1 MLNGKQQLLILA
13 LIAVIGIGSSALFW
27 YNHTASTSTNVLEK
41 EIADKEI
48 EVADLVNDLNKVK
61 AEKAAEIEAQADEKA
76 KIKEAP
82 LDSQAI
88 NEINTNYLADR
99 DLAANYN
106 GAQVIVS
113 ATSDQMQQKMQA
125 STKPG
130 EEQTFMTDKITPELR
145 MISEKHNNVTV
156 VLINAKGESIIV
168 IKEGKVD
175 YRF

>member
-1 MLNGKQQLLILA
+1 M
-13 LIAVIGIGSSALFW
+13 
-27 YNHTASTSTNVLEK
+27 
-41 EIADKEI
+41 
-48 EVADLVNDLNKVK
+48 K

-125 STKPG
+125 SKKPG